1 VPDETLHDLDWLAA
15 YLGIPK
21 KTIYGWRL
29 RGEGPP
35 AYRVGKHLRY
45 RRSDVDD
52 WLAERRQVSAG
63 ESQS

>member
-1 VPDETLHDLDWLAA
+1 LHDLDWLAE

-29 RGEGPP
+29 RGEGPS